1 MQIAPLDSDLE
12 HNKHLKLRENDV
24 EFRIFN
30 LVLDRAEFYFRHLRR
45 IWPCFRWS
53 SEKFEISFLKLQLFR
68 NGKFF
73 TAPVIESD
81 QWGSGTIWR
90 RLETAQIMVKVRS
103 SPLAK
108 FIIRK
113 LFRRPSRKVRHTR
126 DQRFTLPLYKD
137 SNDTV
142 KFDIDQ
148 VAKPGRWERRKAF
161 VKVLVGNFYTCRTF
175 TAFWSWEAKLRTL

>member
-90 RLETAQIMVKVRS
+90 RLETAQIMVKVRCH
-103 SPLAK
+103 
-108 FIIRK
+108 R
-113 LFRRPSRKVRHTR
+113 
-126 DQRFTLPLYKD
+126 
-137 SNDTV
+137 
-142 KFDIDQ
+142 
-148 VAKPGRWERRKAF
+148 
-161 VKVLVGNFYTCRTF
+161 
-175 TAFWSWEAKLRTL
+175 